1 MRTSSAPWA
10 RSSALPTAIPRAAA
24 TGALVVLALGG
35 VLAGCRREQK
45 TTTPPIRP
53 VRVAAV
59 ETTTVRDGVPYS
71 ASIRPAT
78 QVELAFK
85 VAGYVDRIH
94 QVAGMDGRSRIA
106 QEGDAVTKDT
116 VLAHVRVDDYEA
128 RLGQARA
135 QLGEAQAA
143 QETAGFQLTAAR
155 TGLAQAR
162 LDLNRAQAL
171 LDTKSLTRADYDATR
186 TRHDE
191 ASARVDAAAA
201 QVELARARVQ
211 GARAQIREAELTVGD
226 TSLRSPMDAV
236 VIKRRIEVGSLV
248 GAGAVGF
255 VLADIRS
262 VKAVFGVPDLVVASL
277 RLGQPLA
284 LTTAALP
291 DEAFNGRI
299 TAIAPSADPASRVFD
314 VEVTIDNPRGRLR
327 PGLIG
332 AVIVGGGASP
342 RARTVLP
349 LSAVV
354 RPSAGAEGYAVFVVE
369 EQGGRQLAR
378 LRRVKLGDALG
389 NRITVTEGVRTG
401 ERVIVAGAALTTDG
415 EAVQIVP

>member
-1 MRTSSAPWA
+1 VRTSSAPWA
-10 RSSALPTAIPRAAA
+10 RSSALPTAIARAAA
-24 TGALVVLALGG
+24 TAALVVLALGG

-45 TTTPPIRP
+45 TATPPIRP

-59 ETTTVRDGVPYS
+59 ETTTVRDGMPYS

-94 QVAGMDGRSRIA
+94 QVAGMDGRSRIV
-106 QEGDAVTKDT
+106 QEGDPVTKDT

-226 TSLRSPMDAV
+226 TSLRSPMDAI
-236 VIKRRIEVGSLV
+236 VIKRRIEVGSFV

-255 VLADIRS
+255 VLADVRS

-277 RLGQPLA
+277 RLGQALA

-291 DEAFNGRI
+291 DETFNGRI

-314 VEVTIDNPRGRLR
+314 IEVTIDNARGRLR
-327 PGLIG
+327 PGMIG
-332 AVIVGGGASP
+332 AVIVGGGASS
-342 RARTVLP
+342 RAQTVLP

-369 EQGGRQLAR
+369 EQGGRQMAR
-378 LRRVKLGDALG
+378 LRRVKLGDAIA
-389 NRITVTEGVRTG
+389 NRIAVTEGVRTG

-415 EAVQIVP
+415 EPVQIVP